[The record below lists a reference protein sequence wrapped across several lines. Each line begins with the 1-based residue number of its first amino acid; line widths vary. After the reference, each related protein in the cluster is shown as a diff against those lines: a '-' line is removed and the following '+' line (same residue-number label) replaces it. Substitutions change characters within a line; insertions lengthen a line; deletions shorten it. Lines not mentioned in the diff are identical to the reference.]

1 MLDSRPRLRAG
12 LANQVSSVVRQKP
25 FTLGNSNRKIIS
37 NSSKSI
43 GG

>member
-12 LANQVSSVVRQKP
+12 LANPVSSVVRQKP
-25 FTLGNSNRKIIS
+25 IILGNSDRKIIS
-37 NSSKSI
+37 YSSKSI